1 MYTPCI
7 DCLLLSSKVVVNSKV
22 PRRFFT
28 GGIGDIQHQQVQYAF
43 KCKVP
48 NKEKEKFG
56 EGL

>member
-1 MYTPCI
+1 M
-7 DCLLLSSKVVVNSKV
+7 VNSKV

-48 NKEKEKFG
+48 NEEKEKFG